1 MEISKLN
8 AEEALGDAE
17 RRSQFL
23 ALLAHE
29 LRNPLAPIR
38 NAVQILRMSPDVS
51 MGQHGRLLPMI
62 ERQLAHMARVLDDLL
77 DVSRISNGDVE
88 LRKRSD
94 RCGAGDAGRCRG
106 ESAAHRFDGLHPER
120 VRRKRPNLELS

>member
-8 AEEALGDAE
+8 ADEALVDAE
-17 RRSQFL
+17 GRSQFL

-38 NAVQILRMSPDVS
+38 NAVQILRISPDVS
-51 MGQHGRLLPMI
+51 MGQHGRLLPMM

-88 LRKRSD
+88 LRKETIDVAQAMQVGVEASKPLID
-94 RCGAGDAGRCRG
+94 SMG
-106 ESAAHRFDGLHPER
+106 HQ
-120 VRRKRPNLELS
+120 LSVSLPPR